1 MNTQFKKS
9 DKINQLN
16 LGNLS
21 LAYNTEVNIRKST
34 DNKVKVTATCINDK
48 NYYDV
53 NIKDGVLSV
62 NIDEN
67 KKLDSNIRLQ
77 LNKDLNPS
85 LDIKTK
91 DGIDLRYYLVDKVT
105 SDKIVKKDSLKE
117 YKGTLY
123 DYIKKI
129 EPSYKENRTTT
140 NPAISVNAKSLR
152 LIEKVDENN

>member
-53 NIKDGVLSV
+53 K
-62 NIDEN
+62 
-67 KKLDSNIRLQ
+67 
-77 LNKDLNPS
+77 
-85 LDIKTK
+85 
-91 DGIDLRYYLVDKVT
+91 Y
-105 SDKIVKKDSLKE
+105 
-117 YKGTLY
+117 
-123 DYIKKI
+123 
-129 EPSYKENRTTT
+129 
-140 NPAISVNAKSLR
+140 
-152 LIEKVDENN
+152 